1 MLGTLGRN
9 VHKEE
14 NRDDHRVL
22 VVAPTGRDGELLVS
36 VLGEAAI
43 EACTCATVTVAC
55 LAAQAGAAALLIAE
69 EALEGSDLMVIDR
82 LLEGRP
88 DWSDLPVL
96 ILVAGGRE
104 TMESEERAR
113 QRATLHLK
121 NLTLLE
127 RPIRMATL
135 ISSVETALRSRARQ
149 YEIRSNLEH
158 RATAQEAVR
167 RSEKLAVAGR
177 LAASIAH
184 EINNP
189 LESVTNLLYLIS
201 SSDNLTEVKTFART
215 AEQELARVSEIT
227 TQTLRFHRQQ
237 SNPVE
242 VSLGEVVDS
251 VLSLFHPRLAGANIR
266 IERDYR
272 TNEKLSIYSGEIR
285 QVIANLV
292 QNALDAMPHGGVL
305 HLRIAPVAWHDRLE
319 TPGMRVVVAD
329 SGSGI
334 PVGIR
339 GTLFEPFVT
348 TKGATG
354 TGLGLWVSKEIVEK
368 HDGEMTFRSSIDP
381 AHHGTVFSVFLP
393 SQRRSQRYME
403 RMAS

>member
-1 MLGTLGRN
+1 
-9 VHKEE
+9 
-14 NRDDHRVL
+14 
-22 VVAPTGRDGELLVS
+22 
-36 VLGEAAI
+36 
-43 EACTCATVTVAC
+43 
-55 LAAQAGAAALLIAE
+55 
-69 EALEGSDLMVIDR
+69 
-82 LLEGRP
+82 
-88 DWSDLPVL
+88 
-96 ILVAGGRE
+96 
-104 TMESEERAR
+104 
-113 QRATLHLK
+113 
-121 NLTLLE
+121 
-127 RPIRMATL
+127 
-135 ISSVETALRSRARQ
+135 
-149 YEIRSNLEH
+149 
-158 RATAQEAVR
+158 
-167 RSEKLAVAGR
+167 
-177 LAASIAH
+177 
-184 EINNP
+184 
-189 LESVTNLLYLIS
+189 
-201 SSDNLTEVKTFART
+201 
-215 AEQELARVSEIT
+215 VSEIT